1 MLSDNS
7 VEGEREFMPGTIESE
22 SNALVDE
29 LIAASREIGGDPR
42 LVLQGGGNTSAKVG
56 WRDVTLSVSLAVRE
70 STSGP
75 RGLNHPMLEPQ
86 ASQN

>member
-7 VEGEREFMPGTIESE
+7 VEGAREFMPGTIESE

-42 LVLQGGGNTSAKVG
+42 LVLQGGGNTSVKVG
-56 WRDVTLSVSLAVRE
+56 WRDVTE
-70 STSGP
+70 SRRARIDLGAKRP
-75 RGLNHPMLEPQ
+75 EPPD
-86 ASQN
+86 A